1 MDLVTVT
8 VFGCFSLTSKC
19 KTTGGTLLWKFG
31 FEDGQIYIGKLVV
44 AEVSG
49 LEGEEELLTIVPAT
63 VRSPFTGS

>member
-1 MDLVTVT
+1 M
-8 VFGCFSLTSKC
+8 
-19 KTTGGTLLWKFG
+19 LLWKFG